1 VNYHGDLWGDLRAMR
16 SNPAGYAATD
26 DARRAVFLAALEQSE
41 QLLRSAR
48 GLGYA
53 TRPLNLF
60 YGLSQAGRAIS
71 AAWCPPEQGAHQSWR
86 LSSHG
91 IKARALTGEMEAI
104 TVVGDHMSKK
114 LHKDS
119 PRPTFS
125 GVAAALGSDTM
136 TQPTSLLDLWACLPE
151 AIGRPARGD
160 DGRFGP
166 VQIQQPSFLP
176 QDAETTVG
184 AVAAWTHN
192 WPVDQLHQWERAG
205 WETFNSR
212 VHAAVLAHYP
222 TMSAPATNTIAS
234 QWPTQWLGRRGSVR
248 LTWSLGENMTM
259 LEADWGLTLQQLPYR
274 DEHWAFPAP
283 HGQQLQP
290 LVIWWAVLF
299 ALSMLAR
306 YESERWLS
314 VVDVNSSVW
323 ATPLEHLL
331 DQALDAVPEVIAQAL
346 TLDPIT

>member
-184 AVAAWTHN
+184 AVAADTQLACRSAA
-192 WPVDQLHQWERAG
+192 PVGTRRLGDLQLSRPRGGARALSDDERAG
-205 WETFNSR
+205 
-212 VHAAVLAHYP
+212 
-222 TMSAPATNTIAS
+222 
-234 QWPTQWLGRRGSVR
+234 
-248 LTWSLGENMTM
+248 
-259 LEADWGLTLQQLPYR
+259 
-274 DEHWAFPAP
+274 DEHDR
-283 HGQQLQP
+283 QP
-290 LVIWWAVLF
+290 VA
-299 ALSMLAR
+299 
-306 YESERWLS
+306 
-314 VVDVNSSVW
+314 
-323 ATPLEHLL
+323 
-331 DQALDAVPEVIAQAL
+331 DAVARPSRERSADLEPRREHDNA
-346 TLDPIT
+346 